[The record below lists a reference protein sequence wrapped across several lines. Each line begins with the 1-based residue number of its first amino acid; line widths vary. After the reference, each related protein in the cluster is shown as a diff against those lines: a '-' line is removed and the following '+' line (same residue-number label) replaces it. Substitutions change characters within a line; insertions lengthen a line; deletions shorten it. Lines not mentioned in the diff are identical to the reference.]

1 MATLKYDH
9 TTHHPKHCVR
19 AELKL
24 KDDFMFSIELERSE
38 EEMAILVDVVDMR
51 QCKVTLEP
59 SDVAQNRKRRWSK
72 KFPIVVTTMKPNPSP
87 RRMST
92 VYLFSPTARDKQD
105 WFTRLRSAS
114 NGVTSEELIAQQR
127 NFFEYMRKYFPSK
140 MLQSISLEPP
150 VSSVRASSK
159 KTSSSLSS
167 GHTSKK
173 AGQQKSL
180 NDTFVQ
186 FSKGADTDEF
196 SDEAELG
203 GVNITR
209 HSNPQNS
216 KLSTSAD
223 SSSLT
228 PPTSRRRSPRL
239 PQSNSHQNNIEVAG
253 YQPRPGS
260 GEQPRPPLSPTI
272 DLWLNSVA
280 ARLCWDV
287 WHDQRWKDW
296 IMTRV
301 QKKLM
306 KVKTPSI
313 IEKLQLIDIA
323 VGNDMPVVKGLVGG
337 PRLDLRGIWI
347 YLDVTYRGKFV
358 MTIET
363 KMKLTSDKEPEQ
375 LVEEATQMTPLTGRA
390 KESR

>member
-9 TTHHPKHCVR
+9 TSHHPKNCVK

-24 KDDFMFSIELERSE
+24 QEDFKFSIELEQSE
-38 EEMAILVDVVDMR
+38 EEMAALVDVVDMR

-72 KFPIVVTTMKPNPSP
+72 KFPIVVTTTKPNPNP
-87 RRMST
+87 YRMKT
-92 VYLFSPTARDKQD
+92 VYLFSPTAREKQE

-114 NGVTSEELIAQQR
+114 NGVTSEELIKQQR
-127 NFFEYMRKYFPSK
+127 CFFEYMRKYFPTE
-140 MLQSISLEPP
+140 MLRNISLDPP
-150 VSSVRASSK
+150 RVRARPSSK
-159 KTSSSLSS
+159 RSSSNHPS

-186 FSKGADTDEF
+186 FSKGVDTDEF
-196 SDEAELG
+196 SDDAESG

-209 HSNPQNS
+209 HGNTHNS
-216 KLSTSAD
+216 RLATD

-228 PPTSRRRSPRL
+228 PPTSRRRSPR
-239 PQSNSHQNNIEVAG
+239 PVRSNLHQDKSEVAD
-253 YQPRPGS
+253 YPRPGS
-260 GEQPRPPLSPTI
+260 GEQPRPPLPPSV

-287 WHDQRWKDW
+287 WHEQRWKDW
-296 IMTRV
+296 IMTRI

-306 KVKTPSI
+306 KVKTPSF
-313 IEKLQLIDIA
+313 IEKLQLIDID
-323 VGNDMPVVKGLVGG
+323 VGNDMPMVKGLVGG
-337 PRLDLRGIWI
+337 PRLDLKGIWI
-347 YLDVTYRGKFV
+347 YLDVAYRGKFV

-363 KMKLTSDKEPEQ
+363 KMKLTSDKEGEQ
-375 LVEEATQMTPLTGRA
+375 QLLEDATQMTPLHST
-390 KESR
+390 KENR